1 MLEEAKINVLTIFG
15 TRPEAIKMA
24 PLVKMI
30 EKSPHLNSI
39 VCVTAQHR
47 EMLDQVLQAF
57 AIEPDYDLDIMQQ
70 RQTLS
75 GVAIRAIEGL
85 EKVIIDAKPHL
96 ILVHGDT
103 LTTFIGALA
112 AYWHQ
117 IMIGHVEAGLRTYD
131 KYFPFPEEMNR
142 QLTGRLADL
151 HFSPTPLSREHLL
164 TERIPAEKIFVTGNT
179 VIDALAYTVDQD
191 YIFSQEILNTL
202 KDEPYLITVTAHRRE
217 NLGEP
222 MERIASA
229 VKRLAENN
237 PQVKM
242 VWPVHKNPAVME
254 IAHRKLG
261 NLANVYLIEPL
272 DPSDMH
278 NLMAQSYLILTDSGG
293 IQEEAPALGK
303 PVLVMRDVTERP
315 EAVAA
320 GTVLLVGTDEEL
332 IVSKTTELLH
342 DQEAYAQMQRAVNP
356 YGDGQASRRIVEA
369 IEYAFL
375 KRSSPPEPFTGE
387 GN

>member
-1 MLEEAKINVLTIFG
+1 M
-15 TRPEAIKMA
+15 
-24 PLVKMI
+24 
-30 EKSPHLNSI
+30 
-39 VCVTAQHR
+39 
-47 EMLDQVLQAF
+47 
-57 AIEPDYDLDIMQQ
+57 
-70 RQTLS
+70 
-75 GVAIRAIEGL
+75 
-85 EKVIIDAKPHL
+85 
-96 ILVHGDT
+96 
-103 LTTFIGALA
+103 
-112 AYWHQ
+112 
-117 IMIGHVEAGLRTYD
+117 
-131 KYFPFPEEMNR
+131 
-142 QLTGRLADL
+142 
-151 HFSPTPLSREHLL
+151 
-164 TERIPAEKIFVTGNT
+164 
-179 VIDALAYTVDQD
+179 AYTVDQD

-261 NLANVYLIEPL
+261 NLANVHLIEPL